1 MVDIIEYSIY
11 LGLYGNLDF
20 NTQVEPPPLTYKE
33 YSEVEDRK
41 ALLSSIKNRI
51 TNEESNKAYLQEFED
66 GDAHISDRTGIPI
79 YDLYVKAD

>member
-20 NTQVEPPPLTYKE
+20 NTQVEQPPLTYEE
-33 YSEVEDRK
+33 YSKVEDRN
-41 ALLSSIKNRI
+41 ALIDSIKDRI
-51 TNEESNKAYLQEFED
+51 NMGCVANEN
-66 GDAHISDRTGIPI
+66 GIPI